1 LVYVGPASAERSHT
15 SPRSLDLEKYEKRS
29 VLQMV
34 LRMIRFGAAFAAVCL
49 SGLGV
54 MRAESPYKLADGV
67 VRSSKLQGAKE
78 AYLQMIVNSSHAA
91 NLLVLPSGD
100 LLLTYY
106 AGIYERGA
114 DESIV
119 LSRLPRGSS
128 KWTEPVVVSHHADW
142 ANQNPL
148 LFLAPDKSVWL
159 FHTTQKGGHDQTKD
173 IVYGLKSTDEGHTW
187 SEPVTVFPQLGLY
200 TRQPLVVFQNKWLFP
215 VYHSAG
221 GSITSNAQKDHS
233 YVEVSADAGKSW
245 KECDVEGSGGF
256 VQMNIIPISANRLI
270 AFYRSRYADWIY
282 ESESSDGCSWTPPHA
297 TQLPNN
303 NASIQ
308 ATALK
313 NGHLAIIFNNT
324 QAELKPEHADTSSRR
339 ILSMALSEDGGKTWP
354 WIRDIENPSISEPIL
369 PLEDAEYSYPSIV
382 QSTDGM
388 IHVAYTFRRE
398 TIKYMKFSEDWIKH
412 GTTVG
417 GKPEDARHEGVA
429 SLDDPARKE
438 DAHHLLVAKAKLSS
452 QLADGF

>member
-1 LVYVGPASAERSHT
+1 MA
-15 SPRSLDLEKYEKRS
+15 
-29 VLQMV
+29 
-34 LRMIRFGAAFAAVCL
+34 LRGIRFGAALVAIGLA
-49 SGLGV
+49 GLGLT
-54 MRAESPYKLADGV
+54 RAESAYKLSDGV
-67 VRSSKLQGAKE
+67 VRSSKQQGAKE

-100 LLLTYY
+100 LLVVYY
-106 AGIYERGA
+106 AGIYERGSG
-114 DESIV
+114 ESIV
-119 LSRLPRGSS
+119 LSRLPKGSS
-128 KWTEPVVVSHHADW
+128 RWTEPVVVSYHADW

-148 LFLAPDKSVWL
+148 LFLAPDKTVWL
-159 FHTTQKGGHDQTKD
+159 FHTTQRGGHDQIKD

-187 SEPVTVFPQLGLY
+187 SEPVTVFPQPGLY
-200 TRQPLVVFQNKWLFP
+200 TRQPLIVFQNQWLFP

-233 YVEVSADAGKSW
+233 YVEVSADSGATW
-245 KECDVEGSGGF
+245 KECDVAGSGGF
-256 VQMNIIPISANRLI
+256 VQMSIVPTSPTHLV

-282 ESESSDGCSWTPPHA
+282 QSESSDGCNWSTPVA
-297 TQLPNN
+297 TALPNN

-308 ATALK
+308 AIALK

-324 QAELKPEHADTSSRR
+324 QAELKPEHADTGSRR
-339 ILSMALSEDGGKTWP
+339 ILSLAVSEDGGKTWP
-354 WIRDIENPSISEPIL
+354 WIRDIENPALSQPIL

-382 QSTDGM
+382 QSADGM

-398 TIKYMKFSEDWIKH
+398 TIKYMKFSEEWIKH

-429 SLDDPARKE
+429 RVEPPSGYSSRQAGLQSLP
-438 DAHHLLVAKAKLSS
+438 S
-452 QLADGF
+452 DGF

>member
-1 LVYVGPASAERSHT
+1 MNLKMMRLVVALLSIGIAGQT
-15 SPRSLDLEKYEKRS
+15 DL
-29 VLQMV
+29 
-34 LRMIRFGAAFAAVCL
+34 
-49 SGLGV
+49 
-54 MRAESPYKLADGV
+54 RAESPYKLSDGV
-67 VRSSKLQGAKE
+67 VRSSKLKGAKE

-91 NLLVLPSGD
+91 NLLVLPNGD

-119 LSRLPRGSS
+119 LSRLAKGSS

-159 FHTTQKGGHDQTKD
+159 FHTTQRGGHDQQHD
-173 IVYGLKSTDEGHTW
+173 IVYGLKSTDQGHTW
-187 SEPVTVFPQLGLY
+187 SEPITVFPQEGLY
-200 TRQPLVVFQNKWLFP
+200 TRQPVVVLQNKWLFP

-233 YVEVSADAGKSW
+233 YVEVSSDSGATW
-245 KECDVEGSGGF
+245 KECDIPGSGGY
-256 VQMNIIPISANRLI
+256 VQMNIVSISRDHLI
-270 AFYRSRYADWIY
+270 AFYRSRFADWIY
-282 ESESSDGCSWTPPHA
+282 KSESSDGCNWSAPEA
-297 TQLPNN
+297 TTLPNN

-308 ATALK
+308 AVALK
-313 NGHLAIIFNNT
+313 NGHLAMIFNNT
-324 QAELKPEHADTSSRR
+324 QAELKPEHADTASRR
-339 ILSMALSEDGGKTWP
+339 ILSLALSEDGGKTWP
-354 WIRDIENPSISEPIL
+354 WIRDVENPLITEPIL

-382 QSTDGM
+382 QSADGM

-398 TIKYMKFSEDWIKH
+398 TIKYMTFSEEWIKH
-412 GTTVG
+412 GTTIG

-429 SLDDPARKE
+429 QLSDPNERE
-438 DAHHLLVAKAKLSS
+438 LRRGRLLPSTR
-452 QLADGF
+452 GF

>member
-1 LVYVGPASAERSHT
+1 
-15 SPRSLDLEKYEKRS
+15 
-29 VLQMV
+29 MV
-34 LRMIRFGAAFAAVCL
+34 LRNMRIGLTVAAIGL
-49 SGLGV
+49 SSLGV
-54 MRAESPYKLADGV
+54 MRAESPYKLADGMIKP
-67 VRSSKLQGAKE
+67 SNLQGAKE
-78 AYLQMIVNSSHAA
+78 AYLQMIVNSAHAA

-106 AGIYERGA
+106 AGIYERGSG
-114 DESIV
+114 ESIV
-119 LSRLPRGSS
+119 LSRLPKGSN
-128 KWTEPVVVSHHADW
+128 KWSEPVVVSYHADW

-159 FHTTQKGGHDQTKD
+159 FHTTQKGGHDQQKD

-200 TRQPLVVFQNKWLFP
+200 TRQPVVVYQNEWLFP

-233 YVEVSADAGKSW
+233 YVEVSSDSGATW
-245 KECDVEGSGGF
+245 KECDVQGSGGY
-256 VQMNIIPISANRLI
+256 VQMNIVALSATHLV

-282 ESESSDGCSWTPPHA
+282 KSESTDGCNWSTPEA
-297 TQLPNN
+297 TTLPNN

-308 ATALK
+308 AIALK
-313 NGHLAIIFNNT
+313 NGHLAMIFNNT
-324 QAELKPEHADTSSRR
+324 QAELKPEHADTASRR
-339 ILSMALSEDGGKTWP
+339 ILSLAISEDGGKTWP
-354 WIRDIENPSISEPIL
+354 WIRDIENPGISQPIL

-382 QSTDGM
+382 QSADGM

-398 TIKYMKFSEDWIKH
+398 TIKYMRFSEDWIRH

-429 SLDDPARKE
+429 RMQAPAGYMPGQS
-438 DAHHLLVAKAKLSS
+438 AI
-452 QLADGF
+452 LALQVEGF

>member
-1 LVYVGPASAERSHT
+1 
-15 SPRSLDLEKYEKRS
+15 
-29 VLQMV
+29 MV
-34 LRMIRFGAAFAAVCL
+34 LRVMRYSAAFAAIGL
-49 SGLGV
+49 AGLGV
-54 MRAESPYKLADGV
+54 IRAESAYKLSDGV
-67 VRSSKLQGAKE
+67 VRSSKQEGVKE
-78 AYLQMIVNSSHAA
+78 AYLQMIVNSNHAA

-106 AGIYERGA
+106 SGIYERGSG
-114 DESIV
+114 ESIV
-119 LSRLPRGSS
+119 LSRLAKGSN
-128 KWTEPVVVSHHADW
+128 KWTEPVVVSYHADW

-148 LFLAPDKSVWL
+148 LFLAPDKTVWL
-159 FHTTQKGGHDQTKD
+159 FHTTQRGGHDQTKD

-187 SEPVTVFPQLGLY
+187 SEPITVFPQLGLY
-200 TRQPLVVFQNKWLFP
+200 TRQPLVVFQNQWLFP

-233 YVEVSADAGKSW
+233 YVEVSSDSGATW
-245 KECDVEGSGGF
+245 KECDVQGSGGY
-256 VQMNIIPISANRLI
+256 VQMNIVPVSPNHLV

-282 ESESSDGCSWTPPHA
+282 KSESSDGCNWSTPEA
-297 TQLPNN
+297 TTLPNN

-308 ATALK
+308 AIALK
-313 NGHLAIIFNNT
+313 NGHLAMIFNNT
-324 QAELKPEHADTSSRR
+324 QAELKPEHADTGSRR

-354 WIRDIENPSISEPIL
+354 WIRDIENPTISQPIL

-382 QSTDGM
+382 QSADGM

-398 TIKYMKFSEDWIKH
+398 TIKYMKFNEEWIKH

-429 SLDDPARKE
+429 RMQDPSGYVRGLPAQP
-438 DAHHLLVAKAKLSS
+438 LLLSN
-452 QLADGF
+452 GF